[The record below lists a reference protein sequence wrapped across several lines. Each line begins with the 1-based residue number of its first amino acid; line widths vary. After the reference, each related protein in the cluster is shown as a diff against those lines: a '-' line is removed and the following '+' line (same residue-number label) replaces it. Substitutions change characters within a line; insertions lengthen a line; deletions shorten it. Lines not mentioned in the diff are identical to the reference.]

1 METLRQDL
9 RVGMRRLL
17 KTPGFAFV
25 AVMSLALG
33 IGANASIF
41 TLLNTVLLLV
51 VASLAGYLPAGRA
64 TKVDPMIAL
73 RHE

>member
-17 KTPGFAFV
+17 KTPGFTFV

-51 VASLAGYLPAGRA
+51 VASFAGYLPAGRA